1 MLVTIH
7 NGMPC
12 ARGLTS
18 ERRTSTMTKTLA
30 GIAAITLGLGGTVAM
45 LGNSLSEGT
54 ANVAVQWNDAAVASI
69 RATGTPPTVASRALF
84 VVHSAMYDAWAAYD
98 TTAVASIPGAPP
110 RQGASSGTDL
120 NK

>member
-1 MLVTIH
+1 MIQ
-7 NGMPC
+7 
-12 ARGLTS
+12 
-18 ERRTSTMTKTLA
+18 RRTSTMTSTRLLES
-30 GIAAITLGLGGTVAM
+30 IAAIALGFSAPVAM
-45 LGNSLSEGT
+45 LGNSLTEGT
-54 ANVAVQWNDAAVASI
+54 ANVAVQWNDTAVSAV

-84 VVHSAMYDAWAAYD
+84 IVHSAMYDAWAAYD